1 MISLSHLQIAEPVLT
16 TDIGITTNPTDI
28 AHLVGE
34 DAALS
39 CTVKNPGGT
48 IAVPTVRWYKVDGAK
63 NTLQDNSLV
72 NFDGN
77 NPGKSTLTFSS

>member
-1 MISLSHLQIAEPVLT
+1 MDKPVST
-16 TDIGITTNPTDI
+16 SDIGITTNPTDT

-34 DAALS
+34 DAVLS

-48 IAVPTVRWYKVDGAK
+48 IAAPALKWYKVDGV
-63 NTLQDNSLV
+63 TSTVQDNSLV